1 MTQTHF
7 ISFRSNIEY
16 KHAEFNIELVK
27 LFHQQLLKV
36 GCGAVKY
43 HFHEGGGGGG
53 GDGGME
59 VMTTLG
65 IMDF

>member
-1 MTQTHF
+1 M
-7 ISFRSNIEY
+7 EY
-16 KHAEFNIELVK
+16 KYAELNIELVK